1 MQLTQTEYDE
11 LKSARDNADKAR
23 KQAVTAR
30 DKIDAL
36 LAGAEIIDPAQPGD
50 PAWETYGTVILRAGK
65 PFIPHFINFSGL
77 EDIFA
82 PNGIWTNNTVES
94 MLDVAKANGFN
105 GLRITTNTVLHT
117 APEFRPL
124 VNVGEYGQT
133 TYPRTYCSGA
143 NSAWRELTVWGI
155 LDRLTAACA
164 ERGLAFIIN
173 QHRFC
178 TDGPEPYAWGH
189 GDSGY
194 IGQAPNLPAEAWITL
209 CAKIAGRYA
218 GMPEF
223 MGVELHNEPH
233 NGARWMDDLAP
244 GYMVSGECNWRNC
257 VEDAVS
263 MINEAAPDILI
274 LVTGTD
280 GDWTSGESTDAN
292 ANCGWGE
299 LFSAWRNPAY
309 LPDFTMSDR
318 IVIAPH
324 HYGPLVGSKK
334 PYAYDPSFPDNLPAV
349 LEDHFGFL
357 RAAGYQFPIMLTEYG
372 GPLGSTGDADDAA
385 HAEALRQYMLDRGIG
400 GAFWAFANSADTL
413 VLCPDLNTLDV
424 DPRVVDYLAPLAARS
439 AA

>member
-11 LKSARDNADKAR
+11 LQAARENAEKAR
-23 KQAVTAR
+23 KQAVNAR
-30 DKIDAL
+30 DKLDGL
-36 LAGAEIIDPAQPGD
+36 LAGAVITDAPPTA
-50 PAWETYGTVILRAGK
+50 AWATSGNVILRAGQ
-65 PFIPHFINFSGL
+65 PFVPHFINFTGL

-94 MLDVAKANGFN
+94 MLDVVKANEFN
-105 GLRITTNTVLHT
+105 GIRITTNTVLHT

-133 TYPRTYCSGA
+133 TYPRTYCSAA

-194 IGQAPNLPAEAWITL
+194 IGQAPNLPAASWIQL
-209 CAKIAGRYA
+209 CTKIASRYA
-218 GMPEF
+218 SMPEF

-233 NGARWMDDLAP
+233 SGARWMDGEASE
-244 GYMVSGECNWRNC
+244 YMVDGECNWRNC
-257 VEDAVS
+257 VEGATAA
-263 MINEAAPDILI
+263 INQVAPDILI
-274 LVTGTD
+274 LVTGVD
-280 GDWTSGESTDAN
+280 GDWQSGESDEAN
-292 ANCGWGE
+292 VNCGWGE
-299 LFSAWRNPAY
+299 LFSAWRNPAFM
-309 LPDFTMSDR
+309 PDLLAPNR

-324 HYGPLVGSKK
+324 HYGPLVGSRK
-334 PYAYDPSFPDNLPAV
+334 PYVDDPSFPDNLPDV
-349 LEDHFGFL
+349 LHDHFGFL
-357 RAAGYQFPIMLTEYG
+357 WPTYPVMLTEYG

-385 HAEALRQYMLDRGIG
+385 HAEALREYMLDWGIG
-400 GAFWAFANSADTL
+400 GAFWAFCNSADTL
-413 VLCPDLNTLDV
+413 VLCPNLDTLDV
-424 DPRVVDYLAPLAARS
+424 DQRVVDYLAPLAGRKGP
-439 AA
+439 